1 MYIVIPGK
9 EELYNIN
16 LRLIEKLM
24 KFLYQCT
31 FKYVKNGLIIL
42 QMQCT
47 KNQAKLSP
55 VSWIYIV
62 LILNLPEIIV
72 VITPTLSS
80 FGALLSSFIRAKT
93 IGRDIV
99 RPFIAAIFRGPI
111 FSFTVVS

>member
-1 MYIVIPGK
+1 MYFQICKKQTNPTPNPM
-9 EELYNIN
+9 Y
-16 LRLIEKLM
+16 
-24 KFLYQCT
+24 
-31 FKYVKNGLIIL
+31 
-42 QMQCT
+42 

-55 VSWIYIV
+55 VSWINIV

-80 FGALLSSFIRAKT
+80 FGALLSSFIRANT